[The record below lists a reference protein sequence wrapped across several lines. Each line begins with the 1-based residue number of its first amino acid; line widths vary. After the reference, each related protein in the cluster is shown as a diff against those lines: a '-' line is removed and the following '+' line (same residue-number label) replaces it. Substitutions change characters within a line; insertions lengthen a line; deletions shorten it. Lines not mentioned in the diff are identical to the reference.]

1 MSVTIARGSMEHEPA
16 VRNLAVESYLLDE
29 MSPAERESFE
39 EHYFECSI
47 CAEDLRAAAQ
57 FIEDAKDLLAAEASA
72 REASERPATRA
83 IEPAKSSG
91 WSWLGWFRPQIAA
104 AALAALVVV
113 VGVETF
119 STIPG
124 LRRQVDEF
132 ETPRTVKSIVLR
144 PVTRGDASTVKT
156 AAGEPV
162 VLVFDPPESP
172 ELASGTPLRFLV
184 KSADG
189 RTLFELPGQAPN
201 PGERI
206 TLSVPRLTM
215 PPGDYSLIVASAA
228 SAGSTRELGQYPFKL
243 ER

>member
-1 MSVTIARGSMEHEPA
+1 MEHEPA

-47 CAEDLRAAAQ
+47 CAQDLRAAAQ
-57 FIEDAKDLLAAEASA
+57 FIEDAKELMAAEASA
-72 REASERPATRA
+72 TALAARPHTRPAEVPKA
-83 IEPAKSSG
+83 SG
-91 WSWLGWFRPQIAA
+91 WNWLGWFRPQFA
-104 AALAALVVV
+104 AALLAVLVVV
-113 VGVETF
+113 VGFETF

-144 PVTRGDASTVKT
+144 PVTRGDASTVRT
-156 AAGEPV
+156 TAGEPV

-172 ELASGTPLRFLV
+172 ELASGTPLHFLV

-189 RTLFELPGQAPN
+189 RTIFELPGEIPN

-206 TLSVPRLTM
+206 TLSVPRLTL
-215 PPGDYSLIVASAA
+215 PPGDYSLIVNSAT
-228 SAGSTRELGQYPFKL
+228 SAGNSRELGQYPFKL

>member
-1 MSVTIARGSMEHEPA
+1 MEHEPA
-16 VRNLAVESYLLDE
+16 IRNLAVESYLLGE
-29 MSPAERESFE
+29 MSAGERESFE

-57 FIEDAKDLLAAEASA
+57 FIEDAKDLMAAETSVPAVPA
-72 REASERPATRA
+72 RPNAAAVKASEPT
-83 IEPAKSSG
+83 G
-91 WSWLGWFRPQIAA
+91 WNWLGWLRPQAA
-104 AALAALVVV
+104 AALLAVLVVV

-124 LRRQVDEF
+124 LRRQVEEF
-132 ETPRTVKSIVLR
+132 ETPRTVQSIVLR
-144 PVTRGDASTVKT
+144 PVTRGDASTVRI
-156 AAGEPV
+156 AAGEAV

-172 ELASGTPLRFLV
+172 ELTAGTPLRFTV

-189 RTLFELPGQAPN
+189 RTVFELPGETPN

-215 PPGDYSLIVASAA
+215 PPGDYSLIVQRAT
-228 SAGSTRELGQYPFKL
+228 STGGPRELGQYPFKL

>member
-1 MSVTIARGSMEHEPA
+1 MEHEPA
-16 VRNLAVESYLLDE
+16 IRNLAVESYLLGE
-29 MSPAERESFE
+29 MSAGERESFE

-47 CAEDLRAAAQ
+47 CAEDLRAATQ
-57 FIEDAKDLLAAEASA
+57 FIEDAKDLMAAEASA
-72 REASERPATRA
+72 PAV
-83 IEPAKSSG
+83 PANAGTVKAPQPSG
-91 WSWLGWFRPQIAA
+91 WNWLGWLRPQAA
-104 AALAALVVV
+104 AALLAVLVVV

-124 LRRQVDEF
+124 LRRQVEEF

-144 PVTRGDASTVKT
+144 PVTRGDASTVRIV
-156 AAGEPV
+156 AGEAV

-172 ELASGTPLRFLV
+172 ELASGTPLRFTV

-189 RTLFELPGQAPN
+189 RTVFELPGETPN

-215 PPGDYSLIVASAA
+215 PPGDYSLIVQSAT
-228 SAGSTRELGQYPFKL
+228 STGSPRELGQYPFKL

>member
-1 MSVTIARGSMEHEPA
+1 MEHERA
-16 VRNLAVESYLLDE
+16 IRNLAVESYLLGE
-29 MSPAERESFE
+29 MSPGERESFE

-57 FIEDAKDLLAAEASA
+57 FIEDAKDLMAAEASA
-72 REASERPATRA
+72 PAVPSNAGTVTA
-83 IEPAKSSG
+83 PEPNG
-91 WSWLGWFRPQIAA
+91 WNWLGWLRPQAA
-104 AALAALVVV
+104 AALLAALVVV

-132 ETPRTVKSIVLR
+132 EAPRTVKSIVLR
-144 PVTRGDASTVKT
+144 PVTRGDASTVRIV
-156 AAGEPV
+156 AGEAV

-172 ELASGTPLRFLV
+172 ELAAGTPLRFTV

-189 RTLFELPGQAPN
+189 RTVFELPGETPN

-206 TLSVPRLTM
+206 TLSIPRLTV
-215 PPGDYSLIVASAA
+215 PPGDYSLIVQSAA
-228 SAGSTRELGQYPFKL
+228 SPGSPRELGQYPFKL

>member
-1 MSVTIARGSMEHEPA
+1 MEHEPA
-16 VRNLAVESYLLDE
+16 IRNLAVESYLLGE
-29 MSPAERESFE
+29 MSPGERESFE

-47 CAEDLRAAAQ
+47 CAEDLRAAVQ
-57 FIEDAKDLLAAEASA
+57 FIEDAKDLMAAEASA
-72 REASERPATRA
+72 PAVPSRPYAGTVKA
-83 IEPAKSSG
+83 PESSG
-91 WSWLGWFRPQIAA
+91 WNWLGWLRPQAA
-104 AALAALVVV
+104 AALLAALVVV

-132 ETPRTVKSIVLR
+132 EAPRTVKSIVLR
-144 PVTRGDASTVKT
+144 PVTRGDASTVRIV
-156 AAGEPV
+156 AGEAV

-172 ELASGTPLRFLV
+172 ELTAGTPLRFTV

-189 RTLFELPGQAPN
+189 RTVFELPGETPN

-206 TLSVPRLTM
+206 TLSIPRLTV
-215 PPGDYSLIVASAA
+215 PPGDYSLIVQSAA
-228 SAGSTRELGQYPFKL
+228 PTSSSRELGQYPFKL

>member
-1 MSVTIARGSMEHEPA
+1 MEHEPA
-16 VRNLAVESYLLDE
+16 VRNLAVESYLLGE

-39 EHYFECSI
+39 EHYFECSV
-47 CAEDLRAAAQ
+47 CAEDLRAASQ
-57 FIEDAKDLLAAEASA
+57 FIEDAKDLMAAEASA
-72 REASERPATRA
+72 AAVPVRPYAGAVEAPK
-83 IEPAKSSG
+83 PSG
-91 WSWLGWFRPQIAA
+91 WDWLGWLRPQAA
-104 AALAALVVV
+104 AALLAVLAVV

-124 LRRQVDEF
+124 LRRQVNEF

-144 PVTRGDASTVKT
+144 PVTRGDASTVRT
-156 AAGEPV
+156 AAGESV

-172 ELASGTPLRFLV
+172 ELASGTPLRFSV

-189 RTLFELPGQAPN
+189 RTMFELPGESPT

-206 TLSVPRLTM
+206 TLSIPRLTV
-215 PPGDYSLIVASAA
+215 PPGDYSLIVQSDA
-228 SAGSTRELGQYPFKL
+228 SAGNPRELGQYPFKL

>member
-1 MSVTIARGSMEHEPA
+1 MEHEPA
-16 VRNLAVESYLLDE
+16 VRNLAVESYLLGE

-39 EHYFECSI
+39 EHYFECSV
-47 CAEDLRAAAQ
+47 CAEDLQAAAQ
-57 FIEDAKDLLAAEASA
+57 FIEDAKDLMAAEASA
-72 REASERPATRA
+72 SIVPARPHTSAV
-83 IEPAKSSG
+83 ESPKPSG
-91 WSWLGWFRPQIAA
+91 WDWLGWLRPQAA
-104 AALAALVVV
+104 AALLAVLVVV

-124 LRRQVDEF
+124 LRRQVNEF

-144 PVTRGDASTVKT
+144 PVTRGDASTVRT
-156 AAGEPV
+156 VAGESV

-172 ELASGTPLRFLV
+172 DLASGTPLRFTV

-189 RTLFELPGQAPN
+189 RTMFELPGETPT

-206 TLSVPRLTM
+206 TLSIPRLTV
-215 PPGDYSLIVASAA
+215 PPGDYSLIVQSDA
-228 SAGSTRELGQYPFKL
+228 SAGNPRELGQYPFKL